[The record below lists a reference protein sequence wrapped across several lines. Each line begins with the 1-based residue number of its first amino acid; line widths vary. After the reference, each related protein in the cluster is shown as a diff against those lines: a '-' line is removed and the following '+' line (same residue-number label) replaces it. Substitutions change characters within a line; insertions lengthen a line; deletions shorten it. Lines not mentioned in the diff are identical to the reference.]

1 MYLRVHTVTA
11 EGEEAVPATGLRC
24 QEFLVEPCKKD
35 EQALLRGGRPSQ
47 TEEMIGTE
55 VKEAL

>member
-11 EGEEAVPATGLRC
+11 EGEEAVPAIGLRC

-35 EQALLRGGRPSQ
+35 EQAF
-47 TEEMIGTE
+47 
-55 VKEAL
+55 